1 MRTQGTPTADILFW
15 HGETLSCPDADE
27 QVYDPFR
34 ATVRCRGADGRKHS
48 FETVLDSFS
57 RRGLCV
63 RLSREMREGARL
75 FAVVS
80 LSEQSDGE
88 GAPLRVAVRGTVS
101 RVEKRPSRA
110 YGLAVRITGYRLL

>member
-1 MRTQGTPTADILFW
+1 MQTQGSATVGELFW
-15 HGETLSCPDADE
+15 HGDTPCPGADE

-34 ATVRCRGADGRKHS
+34 ATFRCRGADGRKHS
-48 FETVLDSFS
+48 VETVLDSFS

-63 RLSREMREGARL
+63 RLSCEMKEGERL

-80 LSEQSDGE
+80 LSAQESSE
-88 GAPLRVAVRGTVS
+88 AAPIRVAVRGTIL

-110 YGLAVRITGYRLL
+110 YGLAVKITRYRLL